1 MAQSLAEF
9 GGEKRCNQ
17 IPGQFRA
24 FEAAAQANDVEMV
37 VFDSLSGGKMIF
49 NEARAN
55 AFDFIRANGCANAA
69 AANGHP
75 AIDGSSGNGLGQ
87 RNDEVGVIIIGIER
101 VRAKVNNL
109 VARRPQT
116 RRQLFL
122 QFKSTMI
129 CSHSQMHKFQVV
141 EAFKI

>member
-1 MAQSLAEF
+1 MARSLAEF
-9 GGEKRCNQ
+9 GGKKCYNQ

-37 VFDSLSGGKMIF
+37 VFDSLFGGKMIF

-69 AANGHP
+69 AANGQS
-75 AIDGSSGNGLGQ
+75 AIEGSRGNGLGQ
-87 RNDEVGVIIIGIER
+87 RNDEVGVIISGIER
-101 VRAKVNNL
+101 VRAKINNL

-116 RRQLFL
+116 RSQFFL

-129 CSHSQMHKFQVV
+129 CSYSQMHKFQVV
-141 EAFKI
+141 EAFTI